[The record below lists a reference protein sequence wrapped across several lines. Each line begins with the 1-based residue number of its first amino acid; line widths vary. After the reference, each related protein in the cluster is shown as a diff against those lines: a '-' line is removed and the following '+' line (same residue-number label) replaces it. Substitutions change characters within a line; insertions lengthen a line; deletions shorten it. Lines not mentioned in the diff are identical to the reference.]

1 MTTATMNYATK
12 GDTVSASFTME
23 TSMLMVVYTDPVNRY
38 VYAVDDKEV
47 VRKLS
52 ISRDVEHAR
61 KQYRIARS
69 LVGKQVRFGVTAGW
83 SSSNWFNEIVE
94 A

>member
-1 MTTATMNYATK
+1 MTTLTFGYATK
-12 GDTVSASFTME
+12 GDTTTASMTME
-23 TSMLMVVYTDPVNRY
+23 SSTLMAVYTDSSNRY
-38 VYAVDDKEV
+38 VYAVDDKDV

-52 ISRDVEHAR
+52 ITRDVEHAR
-61 KQYRIARS
+61 KQYKIARS

>member
-1 MTTATMNYATK
+1 MTTLTFGFATK
-12 GDTVSASFTME
+12 GDTTTASFTME
-23 TSMLMVVYTDPVNRY
+23 SSVLMAVYTDSSNRY
-38 VYAVDDKEV
+38 LYAVDSNDI

-52 ISRDVEHAR
+52 ITRDVEHAR
-61 KQYRIARS
+61 KQYKIARG

-83 SSSNWFNEIVE
+83 SSDTWFNEIVE

>member
-1 MTTATMNYATK
+1 MTTATMNFATK

-23 TSMLMVVYTDPVNRY
+23 TSMLMVVYTDPANRY

-52 ISRDVEHAR
+52 ISRNVEHAR
-61 KQYRIARS
+61 KQYKIARG

-83 SSSNWFNEIVE
+83 SSDTWFNEIVE

>member
-1 MTTATMNYATK
+1 MTAITFGYATK
-12 GDTVSASFTME
+12 GDTSTASFTME
-23 TSMLMVVYTDPVNRY
+23 ASTLMAVYTDASNRY
-38 VYAVDDKEV
+38 VYAVDDKDI

-52 ISRDVEHAR
+52 ITRDVEHAR
-61 KQYRIARS
+61 KQYKIARG

>member
-1 MTTATMNYATK
+1 MTTLTFGFATK
-12 GDTVSASFTME
+12 GDTATASFTME
-23 TSMLMVVYTDPVNRY
+23 ASTLMAVYTDSSNRY

-52 ISRDVEHAR
+52 INRDVDHAR
-61 KQYRIARS
+61 KQYKLARG

-83 SSSNWFNEIVE
+83 SSDTWFNEIVE

>member
-1 MTTATMNYATK
+1 MTTLTFGYATK
-12 GDTVSASFTME
+12 GDTATASMTME
-23 TSMLMVVYTDPVNRY
+23 SSTLMAVYTDSSNRY
-38 VYAVDDKEV
+38 VYAVDSNDV

-52 ISRDVEHAR
+52 ITRDVEHAR
-61 KQYRIARS
+61 KQYKIARG
-69 LVGKQVRFGVTAGW
+69 LIGKQVRFGVTAGW

>member
-1 MTTATMNYATK
+1 MTAITFGFATK
-12 GDTVSASFTME
+12 GDTTTASFTTD
-23 TSMLMVVYTDPVNRY
+23 TSTLLAVYTDSSNRY
-38 VYAVDDKEV
+38 VYTVDSNDV

-61 KQYRIARS
+61 KQYKIARS
-69 LVGKQVRFGVTAGW
+69 LVGKEVRFGVTSGW